1 MAENLGFGGNPFLG
15 QNPYLQQ
22 NIDATLGDI
31 TRNYNLAVKPNTES
45 AMVRSGSFGNSGLQ
59 QMQGEQQRNLAQTM
73 GNTAGAMRMQDYGQQ
88 QQMYQ
93 WDQGFNA
100 ANYNNTF
107 NQNQTLFQNAQALMG
122 NTANMNQQDVTNS
135 TAIQNTPLN
144 YYNQFAGIANQFGNA
159 GGAQSQNAQG
169 SPLMGALGGWQLG
182 GAIGNNLGFGGGNG
196 NGNGGYSLNGQ
207 TYNNPSAYSVPL
219 NLSMNGTGFGA

>member
-1 MAENLGFGGNPFLG
+1 MADNLGFGGNPFLG

-22 NIDATLGDI
+22 NIDATLGDMA
-31 TRNYNLAVKPNTES
+31 RNYNLAVKPNTES

-100 ANYNNTF
+100 ANYNNQF

-122 NTANMNQQDVTNS
+122 NTNTMNQQDLSN
-135 TAIQNTPLN
+135 AGNIQNTPLN
-144 YYNQFAGIANQFGNA
+144 YYNQFNSAANDI
-159 GGAQSQNAQG
+159 GGTGGSATQTATG

-182 GAIGNNLGFGGGNG
+182 GQIGKNMGYGGNNLGFGDGGNG
-196 NGNGGYSLNGQ
+196 NGAYSYGGT
-207 TYNNPSAYSVPL
+207 TYNNPSAYTF
-219 NLSMNGTGFGA
+219 NG